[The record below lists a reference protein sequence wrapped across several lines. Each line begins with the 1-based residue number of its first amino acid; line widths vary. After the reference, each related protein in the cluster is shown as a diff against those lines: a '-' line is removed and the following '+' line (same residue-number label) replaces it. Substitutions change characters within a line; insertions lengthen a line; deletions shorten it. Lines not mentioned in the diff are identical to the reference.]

1 LYSIT
6 GHYNYLKNHNNF
18 MLISSSQIEFIN
30 SILLR
35 YDPEKIALFGS
46 RKRGEEN
53 INSDLDILISF
64 KHDGKSPYSILEL
77 LDLEKKIG
85 DQLGYR
91 VEIVN
96 EKSIKNEH
104 LKSNILND
112 LLIIYPQM
120 KNGF

>member
-1 LYSIT
+1 
-6 GHYNYLKNHNNF
+6 
-18 MLISSSQIEFIN
+18 MLISNSQIRFIN
-30 SILLR
+30 SILLK

-53 INSDLDILISF
+53 KKSDLDILISF
-64 KHDGKSPYSILEL
+64 KNDGKSPYSILEL
-77 LDLEKKIG
+77 LELEKKIA
-85 DQLGYR
+85 DKLGYP

-104 LKSNILND
+104 LKYKILND
-112 LLIIYPQM
+112 LIIIYPKM

>member
-1 LYSIT
+1 
-6 GHYNYLKNHNNF
+6 
-18 MLISSSQIEFIN
+18 MLISNSQIRFIN
-30 SILLR
+30 SILLK

-53 INSDLDILISF
+53 EKSDLDILISF
-64 KHDGKSPYSILEL
+64 KNDGKSPYSILEL
-77 LDLEKKIG
+77 LELEKKIA
-85 DQLGYR
+85 DKLGYP

-96 EKSIKNEH
+96 EKSIKNEN
-104 LKSNILND
+104 LKYNILND